1 MFSLGSRER
10 HHKHAV
16 ELLPGPRHARQLR
29 ICNVMNSGT
38 FSTSMLLHREL
49 HDTYAR
55 EMLKV
60 LTLPPP
66 PPTLTTTQPYCLA
79 RFLEST
85 LSIYKQTL
93 ASPLSIPSSDYC
105 A

>member
-1 MFSLGSRER
+1 MLSLGSRER

-60 LTLPPP
+60 LTL
-66 PPTLTTTQPYCLA
+66 TTTQPYCLA
-79 RFLEST
+79 RFLESA
-85 LSIYKQTL
+85 LRIYKQTL